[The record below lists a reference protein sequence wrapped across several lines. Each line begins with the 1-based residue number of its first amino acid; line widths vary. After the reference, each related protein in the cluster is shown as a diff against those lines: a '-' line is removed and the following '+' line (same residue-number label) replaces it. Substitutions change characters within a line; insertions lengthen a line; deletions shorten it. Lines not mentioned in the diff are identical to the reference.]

1 MTDNRKRD
9 PQRSELSLLDIL
21 IERNFERARLKVKM
35 IDAER
40 QKGKIDGQTT
50 TESGNVTRQAD
61 LSAK

>member
-1 MTDNRKRD
+1 MTNNRKRD

-21 IERNFERARLKVKM
+21 IERNFERARLKVQT

-40 QKGKIDGQTT
+40 QKAKIDRQTT
-50 TESGNVTRQAD
+50 IESGNVTRQAD